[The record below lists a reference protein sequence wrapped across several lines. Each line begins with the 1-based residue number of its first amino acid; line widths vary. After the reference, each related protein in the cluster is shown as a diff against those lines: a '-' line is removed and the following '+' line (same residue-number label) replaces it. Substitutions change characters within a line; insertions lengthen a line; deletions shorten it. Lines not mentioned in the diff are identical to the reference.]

1 MQFISL
7 LTCIKKLW
15 LNTVQEITMPQKQKM
30 PQIIYDPKPLNCIG
44 REEWEMPGW
53 ITPEIPRG
61 FFNTTNRTAY
71 SVEED
76 VEDKDENSEP
86 NIIRDGEGSETKNPQ
101 DEEEDDDDLVFMGEH
116 AQKDDEE
123 DDDEE
128 QIITVMQP
136 RYTRVFETF
145 GQQIRTDDIAPPQ
158 ANVETQQVR
167 QVHEQTIRRQRDSG
181 IPPRPPTAQQK
192 NRKQNQGDP
201 QATKKVK
208 FSTLLPPR
216 DPQLHRSVVTPPC
229 PINIGELQTPLEKK
243 QYTHVSFLA

>member
-1 MQFISL
+1 MHLISQL
-7 LTCIKKLW
+7 ACITLW
-15 LNTVQEITMPQKQKM
+15 LNIVQEITMPPNQKI
-30 PQIIYDPKPLNCIG
+30 PRLIHNTKPLNCVG
-44 REEWEMPGW
+44 REEWEMAGW

-86 NIIRDGEGSETKNPQ
+86 KITRDGEGSEAKSAQ
-101 DEEEDDDDLVFMGEH
+101 DEEEDDDLVFMGEH
-116 AQKDDEE
+116 VQKDDEE

-145 GQQIRTDDIAPPQ
+145 GQQIRTDDIAPPE
-158 ANVETQQVR
+158 ADVETQQVQ
-167 QVHEQTIRRQRDSG
+167 QVHAQTIRQRRDSG

-192 NRKQNQGDP
+192 NRKQNQGEP

-216 DPQLHRSVVTPPC
+216 DPKLHISVVTPPC
-229 PINIGELQTPLEKK
+229 PINIGELQTPLEEK
-243 QYTHVSFLA
+243 QYTHVSILT

>member
-1 MQFISL
+1 MPPNQKIPRL
-7 LTCIKKLW
+7 IH
-15 LNTVQEITMPQKQKM
+15 NT
-30 PQIIYDPKPLNCIG
+30 KPLNCVG
-44 REEWEMPGW
+44 REEWEMAGW

-76 VEDKDENSEP
+76 VEGKDENREAKS
-86 NIIRDGEGSETKNPQ
+86 TQ
-101 DEEEDDDDLVFMGEH
+101 YEEDDDDLVFMGEH
-116 AQKDDEE
+116 AQQDDDE

-145 GQQIRTDDIAPPQ
+145 GQQIRTDDVAPPQ
-158 ANVETQQVR
+158 ANVEPQQV
-167 QVHEQTIRRQRDSG
+167 QEQTIHQRRDSG

-192 NRKQNQGDP
+192 NQKQNQGEP

-216 DPQLHRSVVTPPC
+216 DPKLHRSVVTPPC
-229 PINIGELQTPLEKK
+229 PINSGELQTPLEKK
-243 QYTHVSFLA
+243 QYTYVSFLA

>member
-1 MQFISL
+1 ME
-7 LTCIKKLW
+7 KA
-15 LNTVQEITMPQKQKM
+15 VKQ
-30 PQIIYDPKPLNCIG
+30 
-44 REEWEMPGW
+44 
-53 ITPEIPRG
+53 
-61 FFNTTNRTAY
+61 
-71 SVEED
+71 
-76 VEDKDENSEP
+76 
-86 NIIRDGEGSETKNPQ
+86 KNPQ
-101 DEEEDDDDLVFMGEH
+101 DDEEEDDDLVFMGEH
-116 AQKDDEE
+116 AQKNDEE

-167 QVHEQTIRRQRDSG
+167 QVHEKTIRQQRDSG

-192 NRKQNQGDP
+192 NRKQNQGEP

-216 DPQLHRSVVTPPC
+216 DPKLHRSVVTPPC
-229 PINIGELQTPLEKK
+229 PISIGELQTPLEEK
-243 QYTHVSFLA
+243 